1 MEMRKAFSL
10 ALVLALSLVVG
21 TAAAVSAAEK
31 DAEER
36 VIRVA
41 TPGNRTP
48 FTMYDGTTQEW
59 SGFEIELWHTI
70 GEKSGCGIQ
79 FVRLDNPATFA
90 ELDLGRV
97 DTVAK
102 QISITPVRQK
112 KYDFTQPFFFSPYC
126 LTVRES
132 NEDVKSW
139 KDMEGK
145 TIGLAEGSAMNEFI
159 AALDP
164 ENKVKKSVYESGGI
178 ILQEVAAG
186 RVDATPSAY
195 LVLPWRLKKNPEL
208 KLKSVDTENPIYVE
222 VNAYPFART
231 DRGRELLKLTDGILT
246 RMIEDGS
253 YAKLCEKW
261 FGMNV
266 MDSKYAKEYRE
277 KQGKEQGK

>member
-1 MEMRKAFSL
+1 
-10 ALVLALSLVVG
+10 
-21 TAAAVSAAEK
+21 
-31 DAEER
+31 
-36 VIRVA
+36 
-41 TPGNRTP
+41 
-48 FTMYDGTTQEW
+48 MYDEATQEW

-70 GEKSGCGIQ
+70 GEKSGCEIQ

-112 KYDFTQPFFFSPYC
+112 KYDFTQPFFFSPYS

-132 NEDVKSW
+132 NNEVKSW

-145 TIGLAEGSAMNEFI
+145 SIALSEGNAMNELLI
-159 AALDP
+159 ASDP
-164 ENKVKKSVYESGGI
+164 ENKVKKSIYGAGSAI
-178 ILQEVAAG
+178 MQEVSIG
-186 RVDATPSAY
+186 RVTATPYPY
-195 LVLPWRLKKNPEL
+195 LVLPYFLKKNPDL
-208 KLKSVDTENPIYVE
+208 KLKAVDVENPVYTE

-246 RMIEDGS
+246 QMFEDGS

-266 MDSKYAKEYRE
+266 MDSRYAKEYRE
-277 KQGKEQGK
+277 KQGDKQGK

>member
-41 TPGNRTP
+41 TPGNYAP
-48 FTMYDGTTQEW
+48 FTMYDEAKQEW

-70 GEKSGCGIQ
+70 GEKSGCKIE

-102 QISITPVRQK
+102 QISITPVRRQ
-112 KYDFTQPFFFSPYC
+112 KYDFTRPFFFSPYC
-126 LTVRES
+126 LTVAAD
-132 NEDVKSW
+132 NEEIKSW
-139 KDMEGK
+139 KDMEGR
-145 TIGLAEGSAMNEFI
+145 TIALSEGSAMNEFI
-159 AALDP
+159 ASLDP
-164 ENKVKKSVYESGGI
+164 ENKVKKSIYEIGNLA
-178 ILQEVAAG
+178 LQDVSMG
-186 RVDATPSAY
+186 RITAFPYAY
-195 LVLPWRLKKNPEL
+195 FVLPHVLKQDPKL
-208 KLKSVDTENPIYVE
+208 KLKAVDVENPLYVE
-222 VNAYPFART
+222 VNAYPFLRT
-231 DRGRELLKLTDGILT
+231 EKGKKLLELTDGILT

-253 YAKLCEKW
+253 YAKICEKW

-277 KQGKEQGK
+277 KYAK